1 MSKQP
6 RAGTFTK
13 STNTIREAIFA
24 NDNLGVTAYAVYIT
38 LLSFR
43 HEANDE
49 SRGLC
54 CPSIDTIAEKIH
66 MSKSTVNRAIKA
78 LYDEGYLLID
88 SGKQHVSSRY
98 AFPQEPFY
106 NESDI
111 YPVGGLLDGLPYK
124 PVRKRKAFRKKN
136 VVEAETVHNTTS
148 KSVSPDDDEEDDFGF

>member
-6 RAGTFTK
+6 REGTFTK
-13 STNTIREAIFA
+13 STNTIREAILA
-24 NDNLGVTAYAVYIT
+24 NDNLGATAYVVYIT

-43 HEANDE
+43 HEAKDHAM
-49 SRGLC
+49 GLC

-78 LYDEGYLLID
+78 LYDEDYLLID

-106 NESDI
+106 CESDI
-111 YPVGGLLDGLPYK
+111 YPVGGEYGGLPMK
-124 PVRKRKAFRKKN
+124 PVRKKKAFRKKN
-136 VVEAETVHNTTS
+136 VVEAETVHDTTS
-148 KSVSPDDDEEDDFGF
+148 KSVSPDDEEDDFGF